1 MAILARRALCPTM
14 RIVVFMAVT
23 TCSRR
28 LDFIYRFDMTGLA
41 LELHVC
47 AMEGVIRVDIVI
59 KCDEFKSVRRMAS
72 FALFAE
78 VTVVVVIFKMAGN
91 TCGIQAVTERI
102 LAVAVTACKQSMF
115 AGQLEGRVTGVV
127 ERRILPS
134 SRLVTVLTLFPAA
147 SGVGVIVRMASITGC
162 WCFREG
168 LVGVAVEAACR
179 LMFSQQLKVR
189 RIVVEEY
196 FRPPAGCMTVA
207 TFSAHRFSMDIV
219 RLMARETV

>member
-1 MAILARRALCPTM
+1 MA
-14 RIVVFMAVT
+14 
-23 TCSRR
+23 
-28 LDFIYRFDMTGLA
+28 GHA

-47 AMEGVIRVDIVI
+47 AMEGVIRVDFVI
-59 KCDEFKSVRRMAS
+59 KCDEFKSVRRMAG
-72 FALFAE
+72 FALVAE

-91 TCGIQAVTERI
+91 ARATQAVTERI
-102 LAVAVTACKQSMF
+102 LAVSVTACEQSMF

-127 ERRILPS
+127 KRGILPS

-147 SGVGVIVRMASITGC
+147 PGVGVIARMASITGC
-162 WCFREG
+162 WCFGEG

-179 LMFSQQLKVR
+179 LMFSDQLKVR

-207 TFSAHRFSMDIV
+207 TIGAHRFAMDIV
-219 RLMARETV
+219 RFVARETV